1 MMVHGWRCALPTPK
15 KNVMSSIP
23 DGKVAKI
30 GNHPRRPFFFGYIK
44 IPMFIGKLHFDKP
57 R

>member
-1 MMVHGWRCALPTPK
+1 VVCAAHPQ

-30 GNHPRRPFFFGYIK
+30 GNHQRRSIFFGYIK
-44 IPMFIGKLHFDKP
+44 IPMVIGKLHFDKP